1 MKLNRKISVDVK
13 EIWNNMIMVQFRYNF
28 LYEK

>member
-13 EIWNNMIMVQFRYNF
+13 EIWNNMITVQFRYNF
-28 LYEK
+28 FYEK